1 MRNNH
6 ITAEYLSN
14 LSAKKD
20 EERETMIKAD
30 AEAFVDDLLVMAEY
44 DVKTFGV
51 SQSKFNR
58 SRIPH
63 GKKGEAL
70 VCNILQSRGFKV
82 YRDKKNAAIMVFEWP
97 RKTK

>member
-6 ITAEYLSN
+6 ITAEYLTN
-14 LSAKKD
+14 LTVKKD

-30 AEAFVDDLLVMAEY
+30 AEALVDDLLVMAEY

-51 SQSKFNR
+51 SQTKFNR

-63 GKKGEAL
+63 GTKGESI
-70 VCNILQSRGFKV
+70 VCDILRSRGFKV
-82 YRDKKNAAIMVFEWP
+82 YRDKKNTAIMVFEWP
-97 RKTK
+97 KKKK